1 MSLNASKSALENMT
15 FAEFRERLPENPV
28 ILIPLGSHEEQGPH
42 APMGDFMLTKALS
55 LMIAEKSGAIAAPTL
70 PFGYADFF
78 KTIPGGIQLRPS
90 TFMAVVEDM
99 LTAFLDHGLD
109 RLLILNGH
117 TTNAPLIEQT
127 VRRIRQER
135 GVAIPSI
142 DLWQSIS
149 PGLWEEIYG
158 ADAASVRGHGG
169 DPLTSIYLHLF
180 PDLMRMDLIEPSSK
194 AQILGLQSLGVRGVQ
209 FEGMPVNL
217 PINVDEV
224 NKHGMLGG
232 KPERASAATGQ
243 KLVEHLVGYCSRFI
257 AHMRANDLR
266 NINQSKG
273 GEG

>member
-117 TTNAPLIEQT
+117 TTNAPLVEQT
-127 VRRIRQER
+127 VRRIRQEH

-194 AQILGLQSLGVRGVQ
+194 AEILGLQSLGVRGVQ
-209 FEGMPVNL
+209 FEGMPINL

-243 KLVEHLVGYCSRFI
+243 KLVKHLVGYCSRFI
-257 AHMRANDLR
+257 THMRANDLR
-266 NINQSKG
+266 NISQSKG